1 MYTSLSKQS
10 GHAAILFTLLV
21 PALFGLFSLATDG
34 AKMLQ
39 DKARLQDGLEAASL
53 AVAARNDDNVDDGS
67 GQGSAVNQ
75 AIANAYIEQ
84 YMTNMD
90 EVDSLSI
97 QKLSCDQIPDCV
109 SGLAVGEPRFFE
121 YRVTATTAH
130 TGFFS
135 GNLDSFDGTYDVSG
149 QSNARKYQ
157 NSAVDVVF
165 VSDFSG
171 SMGNGWSGGSQAKYL
186 DLIDVIESV
195 TDELQKFNDLVN
207 ADDNTVAFVG
217 FNNYVKLVN
226 GDGAGTTCFVDQL
239 EYRNNGNLAYRKT
252 VNRVFIEKQG
262 CVNSGTYNAV
272 IEDILPTASFT
283 PFNTK
288 IATFTPSGYTSSAQ
302 GLIRG
307 AQLANLGTNPRRLI
321 VILSDGND
329 VGSTNGVTHK
339 TISSTLYGGTYQ
351 MCDEIREHLDG
362 LTASNGDPVSS
373 RIAVIGFDYNVSG
386 NTGLQN
392 CAGVENVFKA
402 ENKDEILNKILEL
415 ISEEIG
421 HLK

>member
-1 MYTSLSKQS
+1 MYSSLSKQS

-75 AIANAYIEQ
+75 AIANAYIGQ

-90 EVDSLSI
+90 EVDSLNI
-97 QKLSCDQIPDCV
+97 QKLNCEQIADCV
-109 SGLAVGEPRFFE
+109 AGLAVGDARFFE

-135 GNLDSFDGTYDVSG
+135 GNLDSFDGSYDVSG

-171 SMGNGWSGGSQAKYL
+171 SMGNGWSGGSQDKYL
-186 DLIDVIESV
+186 DLVDVIESV

-207 ADDNTVAFVG
+207 ADDNTVSFVG
-217 FNNYVKLVN
+217 FNNFVRLVN
-226 GDGAGTTCFVDQL
+226 GDGAGGTCFVDQL
-239 EYRNNGNLAYRKT
+239 VYSSGNIDYSDT
-252 VNRVFIEKQG
+252 VNAVFTEKTG
-262 CVNSGTYNAV
+262 CVTSGTYNAV
-272 IEDILPTASFT
+272 IEDILPTSNFT

-288 IATFTPSGYTSSAQ
+288 IATFSPNGYTSSAQ

-307 AQLANLGTNPRRLI
+307 AQLANLGANPRRLI
-321 VILSDGND
+321 IILSDGND

-351 MCDEIREHLDG
+351 MCDEIRSHLDG
-362 LTASNGDPVSS
+362 LTADNGDPVSS

-386 NTGLQN
+386 NAGLQN

-402 ENKDEILNKILEL
+402 ENKNEILNKILEL